1 MKNDS
6 EFIDAFKSDVIHN
19 MTMSLARN
27 GGVDPMINILAKNTV
42 EKEFTVIIV
51 PIPGD
56 ALKNVG
62 NKEAFAEIIPML
74 FDEMFKNDLE
84 PLCYSWSSEAWL
96 RKGDK
101 EEGIPEDW
109 RELPKIEVLMTT
121 FETKDSSI
129 MDIHTIKREG
139 KMADE
144 NGDLIDCIS
153 LEKDPELNMADG
165 TVEGRFGSVFKT
177 YMEKREENGKSNT

>member
-6 EFIDAFKSDVIHN
+6 EFIDAFKLDVIQN
-19 MTMSLARN
+19 MKMSLARN
-27 GGVDPMINILAKNTV
+27 GGLDPMINIFAKNAV
-42 EKEFTVIIV
+42 KKEFTVIEL
-51 PIPGD
+51 PIPED
-56 ALKNVG
+56 ALEN
-62 NKEAFAEIIPML
+62 NDTKEVFAQVIPTL
-74 FDEMFKNDLE
+74 FDEMYKNDLE

-96 RKGDK
+96 RKGNKD
-101 EEGIPEDW
+101 EGVPEDW

-165 TVEGRFGSVFKT
+165 TVEGRFGNVFKT
-177 YMEKREENGKSNT
+177 YMQKREENATSNT